1 MKALVWNGPRQ
12 MTLEQVDKPSPRPGE
27 LLLRVEAVG
36 ICGSELSGY
45 LGQNS
50 LRRPPLIMGHE
61 FAGEVVDAGS
71 EETEFR
77 TGTGVV
83 VNPMVSCGT
92 CRMCKRALE
101 NLCLNGSLI
110 GAARPGA
117 FAEWVVVPEK
127 AAHSTPET
135 LDSVS
140 GSLVEPLACGLR
152 AVRQAAIQVGDEV
165 AIFGA
170 GIIGLMSLAMAK
182 RSGARNLVV
191 VDTNEQRLEIAKIWG
206 ATHTLSPNN
215 ADIIESIKLLSN
227 EIGVDSVIDAVGAP
241 ITRHQ
246 SAMSVSP
253 AGRVVLVGLHENETQ
268 LEGNHMVRKEIHL
281 SGSFCYS
288 HQDFQDAVQLMAD
301 GTIRPATEWLDERS
315 LQMGKASFDEQIDG
329 SALYPKIVLRP

>member
-1 MKALVWNGPRQ
+1 MKALVWSGPRQ
-12 MTLEQVDKPSPRPGE
+12 MTLEQVDKPNPRPGE
-27 LLLRVEAVG
+27 LLLRVGAVG

-61 FAGEVVDAGS
+61 FTGEIVEAGS
-71 EETEFR
+71 EETEFSR
-77 TGTGVV
+77 GASVV
-83 VNPMVSCGT
+83 VNPMVPCGK

-117 FAEWVVVPEK
+117 FAEWVAVPEK
-127 AAHSTPET
+127 AAHLAPET
-135 LDSVS
+135 IDSVS

-152 AVRQAAIQVGDEV
+152 AVRQAAIQVGDTV

-182 RSGARNLVV
+182 KSGARTLIII
-191 VDTNEQRLEIAKIWG
+191 DTNEQRLEIAKTWG
-206 ATHTLSPNN
+206 ATHTLNPKN
-215 ADIIESIKLLSN
+215 ADTIESISLLSD
-227 EIGVDSVIDAVGAP
+227 EIGADSAIDAVGAP

-246 SAMSVSP
+246 AAMSVGS
-253 AGRVVLVGLHENETQ
+253 AGRVVLVGLHDNETQ
-268 LEGNHMVRKEIHL
+268 LEGNHVVRKEIQII
-281 SGSFCYS
+281 GSFCYS
-288 HQDFQDAVQLMAD
+288 HQDFRDAIQLIGD
-301 GTIRPATEWLDERS
+301 GAIRPATEWLDERP
-315 LQMGKASFDEQIDG
+315 LEMGKASFDEQTEG